1 MFLVEFP
8 GTFWFVLLGCGAAML
23 SVYIWINGVR
33 NAMIPIKTFRTV
45 RTTIVIVVLIGLI
58 TSCGTP
64 ESASHKEFFI
74 IESEGT
80 KLKVETVTDS
90 IIIPFGMDFLPDGRL
105 LVSDRALGHIVVVNT
120 ETGKKELL
128 QDVPNVIGQGD
139 GGLLDILV
147 HPNYKNNG
155 WIYFSYSEGDTT
167 SNTMVVDRAKLDGLK
182 LVERERLFTALPHYK
197 KPLHHGSR
205 LVLNDGNLFIAM
217 GEKTDMKDSAQTLN
231 NHLGKVLRIYE
242 DGRVPEDNPYV
253 GKPNT
258 KPEVWSYGHRNPN
271 GLTFNPATGELW
283 EHEHGPMGG
292 DEINII
298 KPGLNYGWPV
308 ITYGLNYDSTKVG
321 EGITEKEGMEQP
333 IYFYKPSIAPSGM
346 QFYTSDVLH
355 SWKGNLFIGS
365 LVLRHLNRLV
375 IENNKVIKEERLLID
390 KNWRV
395 RSVKQ
400 GPDGYLYIGVDGGKI
415 LRIMP
420 N

>member
-1 MFLVEFP
+1 MIKNA
-8 GTFWFVLLGCGAAML
+8 LL
-23 SVYIWINGVR
+23 
-33 NAMIPIKTFRTV
+33 PI
-45 RTTIVIVVLIGLI
+45 RTTLVMMLLIGLLA
-58 TSCGTP
+58 SCKTKETP
-64 ESASHKEFFI
+64 QKEFFT
-74 IESEGT
+74 IESEGSQ
-80 KLKVETVTDS
+80 LKVETVTDS
-90 IIIPFGMDFLPDGRL
+90 ITIPFGMDFLPDGRL
-105 LVSDRALGHIVVVNT
+105 LVSDRAVGKMMIVNT
-120 ETGKKELL
+120 ETGAKELL
-128 QDVPNVIGQGD
+128 QGVPPVIGQGD

-147 HPNYKNNG
+147 HPDYKNNG

-182 LVERERLFTALPHYK
+182 LVARERLFTALPYYK

-205 LVLNDGNLFIAM
+205 LVLTDGYLYIAM
-217 GEKTDMKDSAQTLN
+217 GEKTDLQDSAQTLN

-258 KPEVWSYGHRNPN
+258 KPEVWSYGLRNPN
-271 GLTFNPATGELW
+271 GLTLNPFTGELW

-321 EGITEKEGMEQP
+321 EGITTKEGMEQP
-333 IYFYKPSIAPSGM
+333 LYYYKPSIAPSGM
-346 QFYTSDVLH
+346 QFYTSDVI
-355 SWKGNLFIGS
+355 SVWKGNLFIGS
-365 LVLRHLNRLV
+365 MVLRHLNRLV
-375 IENNKVIKEERLLID
+375 IENNKVIKEERLLTD
-390 KNWRV
+390 KNMRV

-400 GPDGYLYIGVDGGKI
+400 GPDGYLYLGVDGGKI

-420 N
+420 AQTNKK

>member
-1 MFLVEFP
+1 
-8 GTFWFVLLGCGAAML
+8 
-23 SVYIWINGVR
+23 
-33 NAMIPIKTFRTV
+33 MIAIKTSHTV
-45 RTTIVIVVLIGLI
+45 KTTTVIFILICLI
-58 TSCGTP
+58 ASCSTQQ
-64 ESASHKEFFI
+64 KEFFI

-90 IIIPFGMDFLPDGRL
+90 ITIPFGMDFLPDGRL
-105 LVSDRALGHIVVVNT
+105 LVTDRAIGNLVVVNT
-120 ETGKKELL
+120 ETGEKELL
-128 QDVPNVIGQGD
+128 QGVPKVVGQGD

-147 HPNYKNNG
+147 HPDYKNNG

-182 LVERERLFTALPHYK
+182 LVQRERLFIAMPYYK

-205 LVLNDGNLFIAM
+205 LVLKDGYLFIAM
-217 GEKTDMKDSAQTLN
+217 GEKTDLKDSAQTLN
-231 NHLGKVLRIYE
+231 NHLGKVLRIHE
-242 DGRVPEDNPYV
+242 DGQIPKDNPYV
-253 GKPNT
+253 NTPNT
-258 KPEVWSYGHRNPN
+258 KPEVWSYGHRNSN
-271 GLTFNPATGELW
+271 GLAVNPATGELW

-298 KPGLNYGWPV
+298 KPTLNYGWPV
-308 ITYGLNYDSTKVG
+308 ITYGLNYDSTLVG
-321 EGITEKEGMEQP
+321 EGITKKEGMEQP
-333 IYFYKPSIAPSGM
+333 VYYYKPSIAPSGM
-346 QFYTSDVLH
+346 QFYSSDVIPV
-355 SWKGNLFIGS
+355 WKGNLFIGAM
-365 LVLRHLNRLV
+365 VLKHVNRLV
-375 IENNKVIKEERLLID
+375 IENNKVIKEERLLTD

>member
-1 MFLVEFP
+1 MDDEEIR
-8 GTFWFVLLGCGAAML
+8 GAIHQPFIDIHEHTILTM
-23 SVYIWINGVR
+23 
-33 NAMIPIKTFRTV
+33 KTFHSL
-45 RTTIVIVVLIGLI
+45 RTTIVFIMLIGLI
-58 TSCGTP
+58 TSCSP
-64 ESASHKEFFI
+64 KEIAKPKEFFV

-90 IIIPFGMDFLPDGRL
+90 ITIPFGMDFLPDGRL
-105 LVSDRALGHIVVVNT
+105 LVTDRAVGHILVVNT
-120 ETGKKELL
+120 GTGKKELL
-128 QDVPNVIGQGD
+128 HDVPKVIGQGD
-139 GGLLDILV
+139 GGMLDILV
-147 HPNYKNNG
+147 HPDYKNNG
-155 WIYFSYSEGDTT
+155 WIYFSYSEGDTNA
-167 SNTMVVDRAKLDGLK
+167 NTMVVDRVKLDGLK
-182 LVERERLFTALPHYK
+182 LVERERLFTALPYYK

-205 LVLNDGNLFIAM
+205 LVLNDGYLYIAM

-242 DGRVPEDNPYV
+242 DGKVPQDNPYV
-253 GKPNT
+253 GKPNA

-271 GLTFNPATGELW
+271 GLVLNPTTGELW

-298 KPGLNYGWPV
+298 KPTLNYGWPV

-321 EGITEKEGMEQP
+321 EGISEKEGMEQP
-333 IYFYKPSIAPSGM
+333 LYFYKPSIAPSGM
-346 QFYTSDVLH
+346 QFYTDDVIPV
-355 SWKGNLFIGS
+355 WKNNLFIGS
-365 LVLRHLNRLV
+365 MVLKHLNRLV
-375 IENNKVIKEERLLID
+375 IENNKVIKEERLLTD

-415 LRIMP
+415 LRIKP